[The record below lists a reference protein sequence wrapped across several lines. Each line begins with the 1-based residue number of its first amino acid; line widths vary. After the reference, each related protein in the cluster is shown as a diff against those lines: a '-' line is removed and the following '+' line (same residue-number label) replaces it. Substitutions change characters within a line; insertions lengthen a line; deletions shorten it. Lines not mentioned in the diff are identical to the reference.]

1 MAYCPSHITYNITH
15 TYTHAHAHT
24 HSLSCTVQVFIC
36 HDNDTGR
43 ELAVK
48 AINVD
53 HIDHAGPS
61 HNSREMLKVHICIHC
76 AVVGDDPYH
85 LVFVW

>member
-1 MAYCPSHITYNITH
+1 MLANEAKLLRNGQFPLPHHCTH
-15 TYTHAHAHT
+15 THT
-24 HSLSCTVQVFIC
+24 HTLSLSCTVQVFIC

-48 AINVD
+48 AVNVD

-61 HNSREMLKVHICIHC
+61 HNSREMLKVE
-76 AVVGDDPYH
+76 
-85 LVFVW
+85 